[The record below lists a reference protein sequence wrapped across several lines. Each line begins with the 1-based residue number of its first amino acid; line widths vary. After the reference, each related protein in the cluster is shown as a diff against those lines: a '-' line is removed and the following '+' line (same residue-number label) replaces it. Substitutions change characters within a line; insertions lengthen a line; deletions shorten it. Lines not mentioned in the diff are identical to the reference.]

1 MSTIPAIAFPEPSEL
16 PQLGVRTHP
25 VVRYVR
31 VFSRITL
38 LAMAIIYIV
47 FKYVLQP
54 AFSTTIARRFELQ
67 NFAYTRLKLLH
78 KRLNRNVKNPPLLRV
93 NYKGSIAVDRV
104 ISTEDIMHSEIK
116 ESEHRIFKARIRRD
130 TNIMLN
136 NPKDDKQMD
145 DEILHPSLPQINDE
159 ANYSTTRL
167 IESVQRLRDKISE
180 LKVPEFK
187 YSTSSA
193 YNDGDPEMNSLL
205 YQIKQFKSYLEVV
218 TSEPPHKLL
227 FRKPLS
233 QLQIGYNSKKYH
245 KFNYLDILNDNMDE
259 IKHKLGTKIN

>member
-104 ISTEDIMHSEIK
+104 ISTEDIMHAEIK
-116 ESEHRIFKARIRRD
+116 ESEHRGK
-130 TNIMLN
+130 
-136 NPKDDKQMD
+136 
-145 DEILHPSLPQINDE
+145 
-159 ANYSTTRL
+159 
-167 IESVQRLRDKISE
+167 
-180 LKVPEFK
+180 
-187 YSTSSA
+187 
-193 YNDGDPEMNSLL
+193 
-205 YQIKQFKSYLEVV
+205 
-218 TSEPPHKLL
+218 
-227 FRKPLS
+227 
-233 QLQIGYNSKKYH
+233 
-245 KFNYLDILNDNMDE
+245 
-259 IKHKLGTKIN
+259 